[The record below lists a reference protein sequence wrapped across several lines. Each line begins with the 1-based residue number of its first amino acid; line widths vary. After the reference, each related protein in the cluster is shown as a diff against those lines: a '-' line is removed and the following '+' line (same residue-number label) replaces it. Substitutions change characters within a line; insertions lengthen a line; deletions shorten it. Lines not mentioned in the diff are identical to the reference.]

1 MEILSNSVFH
11 GETTFKKHVT
21 FEESEIHMS
30 DVAFSGNN
38 RVSFNGE
45 VLFSCST
52 CVSFNNGLTTD
63 RLYKG
68 YSNFLLPGDG
78 TTTGPYTL
86 ATTSD
91 LSKKVDQFIISV
103 PAVAADCSIFKLVNQ
118 GHGGDIPLSIQMF
131 KKDTTICSSSSNGFW
146 TPVQADLYTD
156 RSMGLCEIIVKKS
169 SSFEIESGSYEI
181 RATYYRP

>member
-1 MEILSNSVFH
+1 MEILSDSVFH
-11 GETTFKKHVT
+11 GETTFKNYVDFHG
-21 FEESEIHMS
+21 SELHWS
-30 DVAFSGNN
+30 DVNFYENTL
-38 RVSFNGE
+38 VSFNGK
-45 VLFSCST
+45 VNFSYCT
-52 CVSFNNGLTTD
+52 CVFFNNGLTTD
-63 RLYKG
+63 KLYKG

-118 GHGGDIPLSIQMF
+118 GHGGNIPLSIQMF
-131 KKDTTICSSSSNGFW
+131 KKDTTICSSNLNGLW
-146 TPVQADLYTD
+146 TPVQADFYTD
-156 RSMGLCEIIVKKS
+156 KSMGLCEIIVKKS

-181 RATYYRP
+181 RATYYHP